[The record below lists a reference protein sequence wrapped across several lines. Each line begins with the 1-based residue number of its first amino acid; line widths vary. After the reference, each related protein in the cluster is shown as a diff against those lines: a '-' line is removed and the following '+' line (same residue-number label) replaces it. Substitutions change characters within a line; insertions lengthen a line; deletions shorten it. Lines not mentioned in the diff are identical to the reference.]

1 MSEESRLRWQCRRG
15 MRELDEL
22 LVRYLEEYY
31 PDDSDA
37 DKAAFRSVLDLSDP
51 ELNAYL
57 LQRQMPS
64 SEPIARVI
72 NRILRRDHS

>member
-1 MSEESRLRWQCRRG
+1 

-22 LVRYLEEYY
+22 LVHYLDEYY
-31 PDDSDA
+31 PDDSDI

-72 NRILRRDHS
+72 NRILRRDHP

>member
-1 MSEESRLRWQCRRG
+1 

-22 LVRYLEEYY
+22 LVRYLEDYY
-31 PDDSDA
+31 EDDSDT

>member
-1 MSEESRLRWQCRRG
+1 

-22 LVRYLEEYY
+22 LLRYLDEIY
-31 PDDSDA
+31 PGDNEA
-37 DKAAFRSVLDLSDP
+37 DKDAFRQVLELADP

-64 SEPIARVI
+64 PEPIARVI
-72 NRILRRDHS
+72 NRILRRTRT

>member
-1 MSEESRLRWQCRRG
+1 MNEKRLRWQCRRG

-22 LVRYLEEYY
+22 LVRYLEDYY
-31 PDDSDA
+31 PDDSDT

>member
-1 MSEESRLRWQCRRG
+1 

-22 LVRYLEEYY
+22 LVRYLEDDY
-31 PDDSDA
+31 PSDNDA
-37 DKAAFRSVLDLSDP
+37 DKTAFRAVLDLSDP
-51 ELNAYL
+51 DLNAYL

-64 SEPIARVI
+64 SEPVARVI

>member
-22 LVRYLEEYY
+22 LVRYLETRY
-31 PDDSDA
+31 PIADDHE
-37 DKAAFRSVLDLSDP
+37 KATFRGVLELPDP

-57 LQRQMPS
+57 LQRQTPV
-64 SEPIARVI
+64 SEPIADVI
-72 NRILRRDHS
+72 KLILSQPHT